1 MAFCACKSLSYS
13 DVTRLIKTE
22 VSGVRLVKTEVS
34 DVTRL
39 VKTEL
44 SDVRAKT
51 KRGKVYTIAILLTTE
66 EPAWPTMRLSLA
78 QVVLTKY

>member
-13 DVTRLIKTE
+13 DVTRLI
-22 VSGVRLVKTEVS
+22 KTEVS

>member
-22 VSGVRLVKTEVS
+22 VSGV
-34 DVTRL
+34 RL

>member
-22 VSGVRLVKTEVS
+22 VSGVRLVS

-44 SDVRAKT
+44 SYIRAKT